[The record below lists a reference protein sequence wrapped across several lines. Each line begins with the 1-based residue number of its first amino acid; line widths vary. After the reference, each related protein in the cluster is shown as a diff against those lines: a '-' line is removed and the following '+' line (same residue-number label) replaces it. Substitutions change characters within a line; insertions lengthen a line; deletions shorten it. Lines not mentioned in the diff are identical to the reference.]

1 MADLDVRDFPD
12 RELTGHGYG
21 NNDFGALTRSK
32 KLLRLLQT
40 VARPIFSSARGGGL
54 EPDFRVLFSAIFHT
68 FAEENCRWR
77 RKQWNLAE
85 AKL

>member
-40 VARPIFSSARGGGL
+40 VARPIFSSARGGLNPISGFCF
-54 EPDFRVLFSAIFHT
+54 PLFSTRLPRKIAVGV
-68 FAEENCRWR
+68 EN
-77 RKQWNLAE
+77 NGI
-85 AKL
+85 

>member
-32 KLLRLLQT
+32 KLVYVHFFLR
-40 VARPIFSSARGGGL
+40 
-54 EPDFRVLFSAIFHT
+54 
-68 FAEENCRWR
+68 
-77 RKQWNLAE
+77 
-85 AKL
+85 